1 MIKRINIAGI
11 ELDNYT
17 VREMLMKIER
27 HFDENSFTTIEEIN
41 MDTLKLAKS
50 DAEIKET
57 IENITYTVIADA
69 GILNAA
75 SAESMQRKHEIE
87 NHDFFF
93 ELLKRLERNHK
104 KVYILGEN
112 DADAAEEENFIK
124 DAFPKIDI
132 IGKSSIAQ
140 DNDNFENV
148 VNDINV
154 ASPDVVLSFLAS
166 PCQEKFIMENK
177 DKISTNL
184 WYGIGNNKFMDKKPS
199 FVSRLKKMLDVK
211 KLTKIINNYEKQEE
225 K

>member
-1 MIKRINIAGI
+1 M
-11 ELDNYT
+11 
-17 VREMLMKIER
+17 
-27 HFDENSFTTIEEIN
+27 
-41 MDTLKLAKS
+41 
-50 DAEIKET
+50 
-57 IENITYTVIADA
+57 
-69 GILNAA
+69 
-75 SAESMQRKHEIE
+75 
-87 NHDFFF
+87 
-93 ELLKRLERNHK
+93 KRLERNHK

-124 DAFPKIDI
+124 DAFPKMDI
-132 IGKSSIAQ
+132 IGKSSIAL
-140 DNDNFENV
+140 DSDNFENV

-166 PCQEKFIMENK
+166 PCQENFIMENK